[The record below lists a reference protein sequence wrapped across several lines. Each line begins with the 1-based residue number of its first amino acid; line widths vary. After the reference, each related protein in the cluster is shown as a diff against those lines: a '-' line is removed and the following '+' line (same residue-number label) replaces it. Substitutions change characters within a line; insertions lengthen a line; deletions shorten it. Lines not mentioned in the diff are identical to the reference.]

1 MHSLKNT
8 IVAVGLLGLSFV
20 FYQMSAPNQS
30 NLAELTPPIVT
41 GLQSELAEVAPADKL
56 RLPSLSGPEFESG
69 NHPLGSSPLKLE
81 ASKPHDL
88 KLKAPKIA
96 NPLASRPAFVPPTP
110 TQPNESIGSSQPQP
124 RPEAEF
130 DFSRKSTGPAL
141 APPNAQERDQSLIT
155 ALKKQQQATGGS
167 QSRVSNAFQP
177 TAKVPAQQISLIRDP
192 SVAPASKIDDINA
205 SNRFELQ
212 PTNND
217 PYADLTFETVWPTA
231 NMLVDEGK
239 FRKTLQLLTHFH
251 NQPDLNGPQRQRL
264 NEWLDGLAR
273 KVVFSNE
280 HHLTTPY
287 ISQPGDSLLELG
299 RAWGVPGQL
308 IYNINKNNIPNP
320 LAISPGTELKKI
332 TGPINASID
341 LESNTLTMFVEG
353 LYAGRFNIK
362 VGTSGSP
369 GPGDFK
375 VVSKLP
381 EGQVWQDANGT
392 YPPGHLNNHYGKNWI
407 GLEGSLC
414 LHTVDPNTDN
424 GHQGCIGLSEKDAAD
439 LFAILSEGSTVSIR

>member
-30 NLAELTPPIVT
+30 NLAELTPPTVT

-69 NHPLGSSPLKLE
+69 NHPLRSSPLKLE

-96 NPLASRPAFVPPTP
+96 NPLASRPHFVPPAQ
-110 TQPNESIGSSQPQP
+110 TQSTESIESSQPQP

-287 ISQPGDSLLELG
+287 IRSLVIACSNLAARGAFRDS
-299 RAWGVPGQL
+299 
-308 IYNINKNNIPNP
+308 
-320 LAISPGTELKKI
+320 
-332 TGPINASID
+332 
-341 LESNTLTMFVEG
+341 
-353 LYAGRFNIK
+353 
-362 VGTSGSP
+362 
-369 GPGDFK
+369 
-375 VVSKLP
+375 
-381 EGQVWQDANGT
+381 
-392 YPPGHLNNHYGKNWI
+392 
-407 GLEGSLC
+407 
-414 LHTVDPNTDN
+414 
-424 GHQGCIGLSEKDAAD
+424 
-439 LFAILSEGSTVSIR
+439 